1 MDNQNQKKKCSTKN
15 HSEINAIIYCQKC
28 KKYYCNK
35 CQNYHSEILD
45 DHQTINLN
53 NPNDIFIDTCKE
65 INHINKLEFYC
76 KVHNALC
83 CLACTSKFKEEGYGQ
98 HFDCDVCHIKYIK
111 EEKKNKL
118 KENIS
123 NLEDL
128 YNQIEKAINEL
139 KRIYEGINKSKD
151 ELKLKIQTIFTKIR
165 SALNEKEDKLLSDID
180 EEYDN
185 IYFKE
190 DLIKESEK
198 LPNKIKKSIDKGK
211 IIEKEWDEN
220 NLISLINDCIIIE
233 NNIKEINKINSN
245 ITKSN
250 LNNNSKIECHI
261 DEEQINELINNIQNF
276 GKITTNDNLYD
287 DFKIEKKNPIHKLTN
302 HTATILCLCVLKD
315 GRLVSGA
322 CDKTIIIYNKKTFQP
337 DLIIKEHSNNISSII
352 QLSTGELASCSYDK
366 TIKLFNINGV
376 KYEVL
381 QTLNYHT
388 NTVWKVV
395 ELKNNI
401 LASCSSDSS
410 IIFYLK
416 DNNEYKKDYQISTNG
431 ECTSIIQT
439 KDNEICYSESSN
451 RTICFYDILERR
463 IKTTISNINKYGG
476 CREWFIMLKKDLL
489 LIPGCNQLTIINTNE
504 YKLIRKIDV
513 PNVSWITGVCL
524 LNKNMLLT
532 GDYAEIIRQWKI
544 EGDNLILISKKEK
557 THDSDINVLLN
568 LGNGLIASGSD
579 DSTIKIW

>member
-65 INHINKLEFYC
+65 TNHINKLEFYC

-211 IIEKEWDEN
+211 RIEKEWDEN
-220 NLISLINDCIIIE
+220 NLSSIINDCIIIE
-233 NNIKEINKINSN
+233 NNIKEINKINDN
-245 ITKSN
+245 VKKSN
-250 LNNNSKIECHI
+250 LNKGSKIEYNI
-261 DEEQINELINNIQNF
+261 EEEQINDLIKNIQNF
-276 GKITTNDNLYD
+276 GKISSSGNYD
-287 DFKIEKKNPIHKLTN
+287 DFIIEKKNPIHKLTN
-302 HTATILCLCVLKD
+302 HNSYIFSLCVLND
-315 GRLVSGA
+315 GRLVSGSY
-322 CDKTIIIYNKKTFQP
+322 DHSITIYNKNTFQP
-337 DLIIKEHSNNISSII
+337 DLIIKEHNHGITCVI
-352 QLSTGELASCSYDK
+352 QLSSGELVSCSVDN
-366 TIKLFNINGV
+366 TIKLYNIKGLQ
-376 KYEVL
+376 YEVL
-381 QTLNYHT
+381 QTLNYHKG
-388 NTVWKVV
+388 TVRKIV
-395 ELKNNI
+395 ELKNKT
-401 LASCSSDSS
+401 LVSCSDDSS
-410 IIFYLK
+410 VIFYLK
-416 DNNEYKKDYQISTNG
+416 DNNEYKKDYHIPTNG
-431 ECTSIIQT
+431 SCYSIIQT
-439 KDNEICYSESSN
+439 KDNEICYSETN
-451 RTICFYDILERR
+451 NNTICFYEIQERKNKGSISGIMIDNGYR
-463 IKTTISNINKYGG
+463 IWFTII
-476 CREWFIMLKKDLL
+476 KKNLL
-489 LIPGCNQLTIINTNE
+489 LIPGSNKLTIINTDE
-504 YKLIRKIDV
+504 YNIVRNIEV
-513 PNVSWITGVCL
+513 PNAGTITGVCL

-557 THDSDINVLLN
+557 THDGVINVLIN
-568 LGNGLIASGSD
+568 MGNGLIASGSD
-579 DSTIKIW
+579 DKTIKIW

>member
-1 MDNQNQKKKCSTKN
+1 M
-15 HSEINAIIYCQKC
+15 
-28 KKYYCNK
+28 
-35 CQNYHSEILD
+35 
-45 DHQTINLN
+45 
-53 NPNDIFIDTCKE
+53 
-65 INHINKLEFYC
+65 
-76 KVHNALC
+76 
-83 CLACTSKFKEEGYGQ
+83 
-98 HFDCDVCHIKYIK
+98 
-111 EEKKNKL
+111 
-118 KENIS
+118 
-123 NLEDL
+123 
-128 YNQIEKAINEL
+128 
-139 KRIYEGINKSKD
+139 
-151 ELKLKIQTIFTKIR
+151 KIQTIFTKIR

-250 LNNNSKIECHI
+250 LNNNSKIECNI

-302 HTATILCLCVLKD
+302 HTSTILCLCVLKD

-388 NTVWKVV
+388 NNVWKVV

-416 DNNEYKKDYQISTNG
+416 DNKEYKKDYQISTNG
-431 ECTSIIQT
+431 ACTSIIQT
-439 KDNEICYSESSN
+439 KDNEICYSESN
-451 RTICFYDILERR
+451 NGTICFYDILERK
-463 IKTTISNINKYGG
+463 IKATISNISKYCG
-476 CREWFIMLKKDLL
+476 CREWFIMIKKDLL
-489 LIPGCNQLTIINTNE
+489 LIPGSNQLTIINTNE

-513 PNVSWITGVCL
+513 PNSSTITGVCL